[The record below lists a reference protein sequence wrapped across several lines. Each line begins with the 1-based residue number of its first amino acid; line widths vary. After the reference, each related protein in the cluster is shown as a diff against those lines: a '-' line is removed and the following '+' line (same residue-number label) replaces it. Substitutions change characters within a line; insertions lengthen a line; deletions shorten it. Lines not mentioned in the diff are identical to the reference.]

1 MKLLQVPM
9 KAFMQQ
15 GQSDFAATAVFF
27 LFCFVLTL
35 ISVDGWGQLFCL
47 KFFKR
52 LSGLFW
58 IKLVD

>member
-27 LFCFVLTL
+27 CFVLFCF
-35 ISVDGWGQLFCL
+35 DFDKCC
-47 KFFKR
+47 
-52 LSGLFW
+52 W
-58 IKLVD
+58 IGDNYFV